1 MKRILYGFIAGAAA
15 AVVAV
20 SSFNMAV
27 MVVDREPPIS
37 YQSAEAVT
45 KQAQRGGVVEVEY
58 KVTRARLC
66 PVVAKRWIHDAVGQK
81 HSVPQY
87 TVGADLT
94 AGRETYR
101 RSFTIP
107 ASAALGPAYY
117 EVVLEYTCN
126 PLQKLLGPTTVVSP
140 PVRFVIVP

>member
-1 MKRILYGFIAGAAA
+1 MKRTLYGFAAGVIA

-27 MVVDREPPIS
+27 MVVDREAPIT
-37 YQSAEAVT
+37 YQSARAIT
-45 KQAQRGGVVEVEY
+45 TDAKRGGVVEVEY

-66 PVVAKRWIHDAVGQK
+66 PVLAKRWIHDAAGQK

-107 ASAALGPAYY
+107 MSAALGPARY

>member
-1 MKRILYGFIAGAAA
+1 MKRILYGFIAGATAA
-15 AVVAV
+15 IVAV

-27 MVVDREPPIS
+27 MVVDREPPIT
-37 YQSAEAVT
+37 YQAARAIDTEA
-45 KQAQRGGVVEVEY
+45 KPGGTIEVEY
-58 KVTRARLC
+58 KVIRNRIC
-66 PVVAKRWIHDAVGQK
+66 PVLAKRWIHDSVGQK

-101 RSFTIP
+101 RSITVP
-107 ASAALGPAYY
+107 TSAALGPARY